1 MLISA
6 SAVFFVDASLLH
18 NEETKVRKNIA
29 SLFQKNVKAQTMVLS
44 SLLHTFSLSALELQL
59 DAPLYMLGL
68 NAYDAWRRTADPP
81 GTLGT
86 IARGPDS
93 KKKQVM
99 VRVAQTFLFI
109 SSGTGKVEIYAVAAN
124 GATTAKVTATM
135 RMGTD
140 AFPNQLDY
148 MGTRTALKLAEAT
161 GMLQHCHI
169 SPAMAKYIS
178 SFETL
183 FSQHYKVPEFAI
195 TTTTKKTDIGQF
207 IAAFAL
213 ATTMADMMAL
223 KAEVETVLG
232 FVPYTKDEFEKDLNA
247 VKTARDFDMT
257 SESRARAF
265 ETVFATLYK
274 KEGIY

>member
-1 MLISA
+1 
-6 SAVFFVDASLLH
+6 
-18 NEETKVRKNIA
+18 
-29 SLFQKNVKAQTMVLS
+29 MVLS
-44 SLLHTFSLSALELQL
+44 SLLHTFGLTGCSFVL
-59 DAPLYMLGL
+59 DEPSYMLGL
-68 NAYDAWRRTADPP
+68 GALDEWRRTADGPD
-81 GTLGT
+81 TLGT

-93 KKKQVM
+93 KKKEVM
-99 VRVAQTFLFI
+99 VRMAQAFVFI
-109 SSGTGKVEIYAVAAN
+109 SSGTGRVEICVVAAN
-124 GATTAKVTATM
+124 GVKTAKLTATM
-135 RMGTD
+135 RMGPN
-140 AFPNQLDY
+140 AIPNQLDY
-148 MGTRTALKLAEAT
+148 MDTRTALKLADAT

-169 SPAMAKYIS
+169 SPAMVKYIS
-178 SFETL
+178 SFQTL
-183 FSQHYKVPEFAI
+183 FSQHHKVPEFAI

-232 FVPYTKDEFEKDLNA
+232 YVPYTKDEFEKDLNA

-265 ETVFATLYK
+265 ETIFATLYK

>member
-1 MLISA
+1 MA
-6 SAVFFVDASLLH
+6 
-18 NEETKVRKNIA
+18 
-29 SLFQKNVKAQTMVLS
+29 LS
-44 SLLHTFSLSALELQL
+44 SLLHTFSLSALDLQL
-59 DAPLYMLGL
+59 DAQLYMLGL
-68 NAYDAWRRTADPP
+68 DAYDAWRRTVDPP

-109 SSGTGKVEIYAVAAN
+109 SSGTAKVEIYAVAAN
-124 GATTAKVTATM
+124 AATTAKVTATM
-135 RMGTD
+135 RMGPD

-148 MGTRTALKLAEAT
+148 MDTRTALKLAEAT

-169 SPAMAKYIS
+169 SPAMVKYIS

-265 ETVFATLYK
+265 ETIFATLYK

>member
-1 MLISA
+1 MA
-6 SAVFFVDASLLH
+6 
-18 NEETKVRKNIA
+18 
-29 SLFQKNVKAQTMVLS
+29 LS
-44 SLLHTFSLSALELQL
+44 SLLHTFGLSALELQL

-124 GATTAKVTATM
+124 AATTAKVTATM
-135 RMGTD
+135 RLRMGPD

-265 ETVFATLYK
+265 ETIFATLYK